1 MVRLQ
6 IKSWQMPMD
15 VVWRPFLMLN
25 HPSCV
30 FIRSLL
36 HFCLL
41 QLLWPLSTSWEL
53 LQTRFRGTDTPQ
65 SFLEPFRRL
74 SVIPLTL
81 LCAQQSCRPNFFDIL
96 HLIEIQYFLAFGA
109 RRPFK
114 ILQPN
119 PSLFTLVKLSR
130 ACLSSWFLNRH
141 SQNIFSAWDMREV
154 LWISL

>member
-1 MVRLQ
+1 ML
-6 IKSWQMPMD
+6 MD
-15 VVWRPFLMLN
+15 VVRRPFLMLN

-30 FIRSLL
+30 FVRSFL
-36 HFCLL
+36 HFYLL
-41 QLLWPLSTSWEL
+41 QLLRPLSTRWEL
-53 LQTRFRGTDTPQ
+53 LQTRFGCTDTPQ

-81 LCAQQSCRPNFFDIL
+81 LCAQQSCRPNLFGIL

-109 RRPFK
+109 RRPLK
-114 ILQPN
+114 MLQPN
-119 PSLFTLVKLSR
+119 SSLFALVELSR

-141 SQNIFSAWDMREV
+141 SQNMFPAWDMREV